1 MKSKKLD
8 PNTSEIEQL
17 FTTHHSFL
25 CLVAY
30 TIVKDKDV
38 AKDVVQDFFIS
49 YWQKKNTLSIK
60 ISFQAYAVRAV
71 KNLSLIAVKKTIKQQ
86 PLDFILKN
94 HVEENHNIVETPS
107 TYRRLWELVNRL
119 PVSRKDIFI
128 AFVVQGHSYAEI
140 AELKGISIN
149 TVKTQM
155 KRAYAFLK
163 SEANENNF
171 LCIYLFCIM
180 SAKLF

>member
-8 PNTSEIEQL
+8 QNTSEIEEL
-17 FTTHHSFL
+17 FITHHSLL
-25 CLVAY
+25 CLVSY
-30 TIVKDKDV
+30 TIVKDNDV

-49 YWQKKNTLSIK
+49 YWQKRRTLSINT
-60 ISFQAYAVRAV
+60 SFQAYAIRAV
-71 KNLSLIAVKKTIKQQ
+71 KNLSLIAVKKSLKQQ
-86 PLDFILKN
+86 PLDFILYN
-94 HVEENHNIVETPS
+94 HAEEVPNIAERPS
-107 TYRRLWELVNRL
+107 TDRRLWELVNRL

-163 SEANENNF
+163 SEANENSF
-171 LCIYLFCIM
+171 FFIYLFCII
-180 SAKLF
+180 STRLF